1 MGNLVSNS
9 VCVPPPLTAVTFTLN
24 GRVVTVDNASP
35 LISLNDWLRSQPGL
49 TGTKK
54 MCGEGGCGVCVVA
67 VTITNPATDREISLA
82 INSVLYYV
90 FRTFTHGNSILGVI
104 LMYITH
110 GNSILCVILMYI
122 THGNSILCVILMYIT
137 HGNSI
142 LCVILM
148 YITHGNSILCVC
160 EIEQ

>member
-54 MCGEGGCGVCVVA
+54 MCGEGGCGVCVVTA
-67 VTITNPATDREISLA
+67 TFTNPATDREISLA

-90 FRTFTHGNSILGVI
+90 VRTFTHS
-104 LMYITH
+104 
-110 GNSILCVILMYI
+110 NSILCVI
-122 THGNSILCVILMYIT
+122 
-137 HGNSI
+137 
-142 LCVILM
+142 
-148 YITHGNSILCVC
+148 
-160 EIEQ
+160 

>member
-1 MGNLVSNS
+1 MNHVMGNQVSNS

-54 MCGEGGCGVCVVA
+54 MCGEGGCGVCVVTA
-67 VTITNPATDREISLA
+67 GHHHQPSYRPGNQSCNQLGI
-82 INSVLYYV
+82 VL
-90 FRTFTHGNSILGVI
+90 RCP
-104 LMYITH
+104 YITH

-122 THGNSILCVILMYIT
+122 THGNSILCVIL
-137 HGNSI
+137 NNEFCCSV
-142 LCVILM
+142 CVQSTQSTVGL
-148 YITHGNSILCVC
+148 
-160 EIEQ
+160 